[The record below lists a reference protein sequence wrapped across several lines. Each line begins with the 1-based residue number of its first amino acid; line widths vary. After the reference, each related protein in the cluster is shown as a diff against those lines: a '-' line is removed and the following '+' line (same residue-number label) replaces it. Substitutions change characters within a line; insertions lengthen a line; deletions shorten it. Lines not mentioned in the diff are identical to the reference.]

1 MQLHILVRVL
11 LSVVIGLRM
20 AVLYRALR
28 ATSPPREPLS
38 YRKTALTYRIVRGR
52 HGSIE
57 GVHVGVEV
65 PDGVRFRLQPESRF
79 DRRAKQLGLATEW
92 QVNDA
97 EFDNNI
103 FVVSDDPIFLAALNN
118 DRELRK
124 HSFALMKAFGGA
136 TVRCSAGCLWVETQ
150 PGLGAQPQGD
160 PELIAVRVVN
170 RALKLLLAIKDR
182 LQAITSTAWS
192 PDRDRSARAE
202 LVLYVLLEVLG
213 FAGIVAFFFSGGRGE
228 NRQLLYT
235 NTSLWTIGITLAIV
249 AVGIPAFVA
258 LMRKSSRTHLL
269 LFEIAVLG
277 IPGVAG
283 LVFAGTCWVNRH
295 EETMPAVRQI
305 VEIQDRY
312 ITTGRRGRKKHHL
325 VVGWPD
331 PRVDK
336 EFRISAAVYHQYD
349 TTRCARVTWHH
360 GYLNDPFL
368 SGMQPVPCEAPLAVE

>member
-1 MQLHILVRVL
+1 MHILIRVL
-11 LSVVIGLRM
+11 LSVGIGLRM

-38 YRKTALTYRIVRGR
+38 YRKTALTYRIVRDR
-52 HGSIE
+52 HGTIE

-65 PDGVRFRLQPESRF
+65 PDRVRFRLQPESRF
-79 DRRAKQLGLATEW
+79 DRRAWQLGLATEW

-103 FVVSDDPIFLAALNN
+103 FVVSDDPIFLGALSN

-124 HSFALMKAFGGA
+124 HSLTLMKAFGGA
-136 TVRCSAGCLWVETQ
+136 TVRCSAGCLWIETK
-150 PGLGAQPQGD
+150 PELGVQPQGD
-160 PELIAVRVVN
+160 PELIAVRVVS

-192 PDRDRSARAE
+192 PARDRSARAE
-202 LVLYVLLEVLG
+202 VVLYVLLEVLG
-213 FAGIVAFFFSGGRGE
+213 FAGIVAFFFSGGGGE
-228 NRQLLYT
+228 NRQLLFT
-235 NTSLWTIGITLAIV
+235 NSSLWTIGITLVIA
-249 AVGIPAFVA
+249 AVGVPAFVA

-269 LFEIAVLG
+269 LFEIAVVG

-283 LVFAGTCWVNRH
+283 LVFAGTCWINRH
-295 EETMPAVRQI
+295 GDTMPAVQQI
-305 VEIQDRY
+305 VQIQDRY
-312 ITTGRRGRKKHHL
+312 VTIGRRGRKNHHL

-336 EFRISAAVYHQYD
+336 EFGVSATVYHQYD
-349 TTRCARVTWHH
+349 TARCAQVTWHL
-360 GYLNDPFL
+360 GYFNDPYL

>member
-1 MQLHILVRVL
+1 
-11 LSVVIGLRM
+11 M

-28 ATSPPREPLS
+28 ATSPPRERLS
-38 YRKTALTYRIVRGR
+38 YRKAVTYRIVRGKY
-52 HGSIE
+52 GIE

-65 PDGVRFRLQPESRF
+65 PDRVRFRLQPESRF

-136 TVRCSAGCLWVETQ
+136 TIRCSAGCLWVETK
-150 PGLGAQPQGD
+150 PELGAHSQGH
-160 PELIAVRVVN
+160 PERIAERVVN

-192 PDRDRSARAE
+192 PARDRSARAE

-213 FAGIVAFFFSGGRGE
+213 LAGIVAFFFSGGSGE
-228 NRQLLYT
+228 NRQLLFT
-235 NTSLWTIGITLAIV
+235 NTSLWTIGITLAIA

-269 LFEIAVLG
+269 LFEIVVVG

-283 LVFAGTCWVNRH
+283 LAFAGTCWVNRH
-295 EETMPAVRQI
+295 EQTMPAVQQI
-305 VEIQDRY
+305 VQIQDRY
-312 ITTGRRGRKKHHL
+312 VTTGRRRRKNHHL
-325 VVGWPD
+325 VVGWLD
-331 PRVDK
+331 PRIDK
-336 EFRISAAVYHQYD
+336 EFGVSAMVYHQYD

-368 SGMQPVPCEAPLAVE
+368 SGMRPVPCEATENAH